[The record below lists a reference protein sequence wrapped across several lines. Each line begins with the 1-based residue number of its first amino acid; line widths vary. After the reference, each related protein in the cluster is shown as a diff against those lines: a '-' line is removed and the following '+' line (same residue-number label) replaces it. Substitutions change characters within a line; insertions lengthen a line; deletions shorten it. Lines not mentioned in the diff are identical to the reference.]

1 MADDTAIHLKHYET
15 TYFNNPDT
23 AEYKTQ

>member
-23 AEYKTQ
+23 AEYKT